1 MKSNNVVSRVRKLS
15 EKNELALSISLT
27 PDGHL
32 TFNHPLHQCTAEKFW
47 IYWNGDVFIRQNDQ
61 FSCLG
66 ALPEDR
72 RTFILVDGLAS
83 LYSTESGG
91 LMAFAVGTLIPED
104 DVFFALI
111 QCRDTIFFCARAGAV
126 SQMAHLNIT
135 PYSSENSNF
144 LMSNLYTLLTE
155 YDMDAAEFMGACC
168 DIPVVAN
175 CMDGTVIGG
184 RNND

>member
-1 MKSNNVVSRVRKLS
+1 MKINNVVSQVAELF
-15 EKNELALSISLT
+15 ENNELAISVSLA
-27 PDGHL
+27 PDGDL
-32 TFNHPLHQCTAEKFW
+32 TFNPPMHQYIPEKFW
-47 IYWNGDVFIRQNDQ
+47 IYWNGDVFIRQNNQ

-66 ALPEDR
+66 TLPEDR

-111 QCRDTIFFCARAGAV
+111 QCRDAIFFCARAGAV

-155 YDMDAAEFMGACC
+155 HDMDAAEFMGACC
-168 DIPVVAN
+168 DIPVVTN
-175 CMDGTVIGG
+175 CMDDTAIGG